1 MNAMNVSAYLN
12 RIGIKTVG
20 RPDLSLLSLLQE
32 SHLLHVPFEN
42 LDIFLNRPIR
52 LSLPSLFKKIVEQR
66 RGGFCYELNGLFD
79 WLLRECGFTTSL
91 ISARV
96 RKANGSFG
104 PEFDHLALLVHL
116 DQPYLVDVGF
126 GDSCRRPLPLT
137 GEEAEDISGRYR
149 VISDNAP
156 EAYALQKQTE
166 DDWVTEYRFTT
177 RPYELNMFTSMCE
190 YHQTSPASTFTQKK
204 MCTIATRDGRIT
216 LTPDFVTVARDGH
229 KQKLPVSSNQ
239 QFHEMLHRFFGI
251 QL

>member
-1 MNAMNVSAYLN
+1 MNVSAYLN

-52 LSLPSLFKKIVEQR
+52 LSLPALFEKIVEQH

-79 WLLRECGFTTSL
+79 WLLRECGFITSL

-137 GEEAEDISGRYR
+137 GKEAEDISGRYR
-149 VISDNAP
+149 VIPDDAP
-156 EAYALQKQTE
+156 EVYTLQKQTE

-177 RPYELNMFTSMCE
+177 RPYELNAFASMCK

-216 LTPDFVTVARDGH
+216 LIQDFVTITRDGN
-229 KQKLPVSSNQ
+229 KQKLPISSNQ
-239 QFHEMLHRFFGI
+239 QFHEVLQRFFGI
-251 QL
+251 KL